1 MGSTPVPRRGNNPGP
16 PWDRQTE
23 NPLHRQGAS
32 LSIWLGL
39 EVTVERLGAL
49 LRSIR
54 TEWGLS
60 LREVK
65 DRTELLAKRWGSPRY
80 ASSFSHLA
88 KLELGQHD
96 MRISTLISLSHIY
109 SRRPE
114 TLVDAC
120 LPPEYHSPVFD
131 PFDGPNSTVLITEG
145 RLYET
150 AERLLPLNG
159 SSADIPDNT
168 ALLAGDSSAQRNRYR
183 KAIIGRKDRTL
194 YPMIRPGA
202 IITVDTHQRAIAS
215 HKEWTSE
222 FDRPVYLLYTRNGY
236 VCGWCQLDEN
246 GTLLNLV
253 SHVMAKLDVLPL
265 VYGRDVEVVGRVVA
279 VSMSLES

>member
-1 MGSTPVPRRGNNPGP
+1 M
-16 PWDRQTE
+16 
-23 NPLHRQGAS
+23 
-32 LSIWLGL
+32 
-39 EVTVERLGAL
+39 ERLGTL

-65 DRTELLAKRWGSPRY
+65 DRTELLAKQWGSPRY

-96 MRISTLISLSHIY
+96 MRVSTLISLSHIY
-109 SRRPE
+109 SKRPE

-120 LPPEYHSPVFD
+120 LPPEYPMPVFD
-131 PFDGPNSTVLITEG
+131 PLEGPNSTVLITEG
-145 RLYET
+145 RLYER
-150 AERLLPLNG
+150 AERLLPMTGL
-159 SSADIPDNT
+159 SPKIPEST
-168 ALLAGDSSAQRNRYR
+168 ALVANEMNSHRNRYR
-183 KAIIGRKDRTL
+183 KAIVGRKDRYL

-215 HKEWTSE
+215 HKEWTNE
-222 FDRPVYLLYTRNGY
+222 FDRPIYLLYTRNGY
-236 VCGWCQLDEN
+236 VCGWCQLTE
-246 GTLLNLV
+246 GETRLNVV

-265 VYGRDVEVVGRVVA
+265 AYGKDVEVVGRVVA
-279 VSMSLES
+279 VSMSLEP

>member
-1 MGSTPVPRRGNNPGP
+1 M
-16 PWDRQTE
+16 
-23 NPLHRQGAS
+23 
-32 LSIWLGL
+32 
-39 EVTVERLGAL
+39 ERLGAL

-65 DRTELLAKRWGSPRY
+65 DRTELLAKLWGSPRY
-80 ASSFSHLA
+80 ASSFGHLA

-96 MRISTLISLSHIY
+96 MRVSTLISLSHIY

-120 LPPEYHSPVFD
+120 LPPEYHSPVSD
-131 PFDGPNSTVLITEG
+131 PLEGPNSTVLITEG
-145 RLYET
+145 RLHER

-159 SSADIPDNT
+159 QSPDIPENT
-168 ALLAGDSSAQRNRYR
+168 ALVAGGLHSQRNRYR
-183 KAIIGRKDRTL
+183 KAIVGRKDRSL

-215 HKEWTSE
+215 HKEWTNE

-236 VCGWCQLDEN
+236 VCGWCQLTEG
-246 GTLLNLV
+246 GTRLNVV
-253 SHVMAKLDVLPL
+253 SHLMAKLDVLPL
-265 VYGRDVEVVGRVVA
+265 AYGKDVEVVGRVVSVA
-279 VSMSLES
+279 MSLEP

>member
-1 MGSTPVPRRGNNPGP
+1 M
-16 PWDRQTE
+16 
-23 NPLHRQGAS
+23 
-32 LSIWLGL
+32 
-39 EVTVERLGAL
+39 ERLGAL

-65 DRTELLAKRWGSPRY
+65 DRTELLAKLWGSPRY

-96 MRISTLISLSHIY
+96 MRVSTLISLSHIY
-109 SRRPE
+109 SKRPE

-131 PFDGPNSTVLITEG
+131 PLKGPNATVLITEG
-145 RLYET
+145 RLHER
-150 AERLLPLNG
+150 AERLLPLNRM
-159 SSADIPDNT
+159 SPDIPENT
-168 ALLAGDSSAQRNRYR
+168 ALIADDLHSQRNRYR
-183 KAIIGRKDRTL
+183 KAIVGRKDRSL

-215 HKEWTSE
+215 HKEWTNE
-222 FDRPVYLLYTRNGY
+222 FDRPIYLLYTRNGY
-236 VCGWCQLDEN
+236 VCGWCQLTEG
-246 GTLLNLV
+246 GTRLNVV
-253 SHVMAKLDVLPL
+253 SHLMAKLDVLPL
-265 VYGRDVEVVGRVVA
+265 AYGKDVEVVGRVVSVA
-279 VSMSLES
+279 MSLEP

>member
-1 MGSTPVPRRGNNPGP
+1 M
-16 PWDRQTE
+16 
-23 NPLHRQGAS
+23 
-32 LSIWLGL
+32 
-39 EVTVERLGAL
+39 ERLGAL

-65 DRTELLAKRWGSPRY
+65 DRTELLAKLWGNPRY
-80 ASSFSHLA
+80 ASSFGHLA

-96 MRISTLISLSHIY
+96 MRVSTLISLSHIY

-120 LPPEYHSPVFD
+120 LPPKYHSPVSD
-131 PFDGPNSTVLITEG
+131 PLEGPNSTVLITEG
-145 RLYET
+145 RLHER

-159 SSADIPDNT
+159 QSPDIPENT
-168 ALLAGDSSAQRNRYR
+168 ALVAGGLHSQRNRYR
-183 KAIIGRKDRTL
+183 KAIVGRKDRSL

-236 VCGWCQLDEN
+236 VCGWCQLTEG
-246 GTLLNLV
+246 GTRLNVV
-253 SHVMAKLDVLPL
+253 SHLMAKLDVLPL
-265 VYGRDVEVVGRVVA
+265 AYGKDVEVVGRVVSVA
-279 VSMSLES
+279 MSLEP

>member
-1 MGSTPVPRRGNNPGP
+1 M
-16 PWDRQTE
+16 
-23 NPLHRQGAS
+23 
-32 LSIWLGL
+32 
-39 EVTVERLGAL
+39 ERLGTL

-65 DRTELLAKRWGSPRY
+65 DRTELRAKVWGSPRY

-88 KLELGQHD
+88 KLELGRHD
-96 MRISTLISLSHIY
+96 MRVSTLISLSHIY
-109 SRRPE
+109 SKRPE

-120 LPPEYHSPVFD
+120 LPPEYDSPVFE
-131 PFDGPNSTVLITEG
+131 PLDGPNSTVLITEG
-145 RLYET
+145 RLYERT
-150 AERLLPLNG
+150 ERPLPLRRTA
-159 SSADIPDNT
+159 ADIPENT
-168 ALLAGDSSAQRNRYR
+168 ALIAGDVHSQRNRYR
-183 KAIIGRKDRTL
+183 KAVVGRKDRSL

-215 HKEWTSE
+215 HKEWTNE

-236 VCGWCQLDEN
+236 VCGWCQLTEQ
-246 GTLLNLV
+246 GTRLNVV

-265 VYGRDVEVVGRVVA
+265 AYGKDVEVVGRVVA